1 MGEKVLRARLAEA
14 GLADAVRV
22 SSVGIGPWHEGEGM
36 DRRAAAT
43 LDAHGYETR
52 HRARQV
58 DDADLGAD
66 LLLAA
71 TADHADD
78 LRAAGADPDR
88 VRLLRSFDPAAAD
101 GAEVPDPYFGGPDGF
116 DEVLDMVE
124 AAAPGVV
131 AWARERTAP
140 ATA

>member
-1 MGEKVLRARLAEA
+1 MGEKVLRARFAEA

-22 SSVGIGPWHEGEGM
+22 SSVGIGPWHVGEGM

-43 LDAHGYETR
+43 LSGGGYDTD

-58 DDADLGAD
+58 DDADLDAD

-71 TADHADD
+71 TTDHADD
-78 LRAAGADPDR
+78 LRAAGADPGR
-88 VRLLRSFDPAAAD
+88 VRLLRSFDPDAD
-101 GAEVPDPYFGGPDGF
+101 DDAEVPDPYFGGPDGF
-116 DEVLDMVE
+116 DEVLAMIE

-131 AWARERTAP
+131 DWARART
-140 ATA
+140 

>member
-1 MGEKVLRARLAEA
+1 MGEKVLRARLEEA
-14 GLADAVRV
+14 GLAGAVRV
-22 SSVGIGPWHEGEGM
+22 SSVGIGPWHVGEGM

-43 LDAHGYETR
+43 LSGGGYETD

-58 DDADLGAD
+58 DDADLRAD

-78 LRAAGADPDR
+78 LRAAGADPGR
-88 VRLLRSFDPAAAD
+88 VRLLRSFDPDAD
-101 GAEVPDPYFGGPDGF
+101 DDAEVPDPYFGGPDGF
-116 DEVLDMVE
+116 DEVLAMIE

-131 AWARERTAP
+131 DWARART
-140 ATA
+140 